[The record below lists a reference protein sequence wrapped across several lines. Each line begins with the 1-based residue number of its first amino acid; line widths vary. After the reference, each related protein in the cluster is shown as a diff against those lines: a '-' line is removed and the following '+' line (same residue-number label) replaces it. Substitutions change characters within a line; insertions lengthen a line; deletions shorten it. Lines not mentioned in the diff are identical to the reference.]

1 MVDWIMT
8 NQETLLDII
17 AKVIAVCA
25 AIAAVTPS
33 KWDNDLLT
41 KVSGF
46 VNVLGL
52 NVGRARNEDD
62 K

>member
-1 MVDWIMT
+1 MEWIT
-8 NQETLLDII
+8 GNYESIIDIV

-25 AIAAVTPS
+25 AIAAITPS
-33 KWDNDLLT
+33 KWDNDLIS

-52 NVGRARNEDD
+52 NVGRARNLDD
-62 K
+62 Q